1 MINNAS
7 NSDAPRDAPPPL
19 AIRSEAEVMQ
29 TWQTSSKPLVSI
41 LCATYNHAEFIEDAI
56 KGFLGQVTSFPFEIV
71 IRDDASTDGTD
82 KILMR
87 YAKDYPRLINLVLKL
102 HNKYPNERP
111 LPDLLSSSV
120 GEYIAICE
128 GDDYWIDSNK
138 LELQLQ
144 AIQDNPR
151 VTLVSSPCIKI
162 EKNMIIGTNP
172 GGGTRTYLFRRF
184 SGYPRNRQQYI
195 YFGDT
200 YTRSLLLSKGEEHRI
215 KHPTAVWRRH
225 SGGVWSS
232 LLGTDETLLNFRRA
246 ATQFWLV
253 EHFLENSDNYRAR
266 KHLAASVDK
275 TLEAYPSLRRSVF
288 LRMAIRELL
297 PEKMLVMCRKGKN
310 VLRAVTSRARQVGEG

>member
-1 MINNAS
+1 
-7 NSDAPRDAPPPL
+7 
-19 AIRSEAEVMQ
+19 MQ

-41 LCATYNHAEFIEDAI
+41 LCATYNHVEFIEDAL

-82 KILMR
+82 EILMR
-87 YAKDYPRLINLVLKL
+87 YAKDYPRLINLVLKSR
-102 HNKYPNERP
+102 NKYPNERP

-120 GEYIAICE
+120 GEYIATCE

-151 VTLVSSPCIKI
+151 VTLVSSPCINI
-162 EKNMIIGTNP
+162 EKNTIINTNP

-184 SGYPRNRQQYI
+184 PGYPRNRQQYI

-253 EHFLENSDNYRAR
+253 EHFLENGDRRRATG
-266 KHLAASVDK
+266 HLTAS
-275 TLEAYPSLRRSVF
+275 LERFLDAYPSLRKRTIVLMM
-288 LRMAIRELL
+288 LRHFAPRFISKGL
-297 PEKMLVMCRKGKN
+297 RKIKGGAQRCQYTLSGFFGK
-310 VLRAVTSRARQVGEG
+310 R